1 MGVER
6 LLEGKEVAS
15 MELCESPKVSKKEV
29 LFFAFFFKLF
39 LVVEVVACRASLVES
54 FWKLEGAEL
63 FTTVGFM
70 FR

>member
-1 MGVER
+1 MER
-6 LLEGKEVAS
+6 LLEGNEAMS
-15 MELCESPKVSKKEV
+15 MEFCESPKVSKKEV

-39 LVVEVVACRASLVES
+39 LVVDVVACKASLVES

-63 FTTVGFM
+63 FTIAGFM

>member
-1 MGVER
+1 MER
-6 LLEGKEVAS
+6 LLDGNEARS
-15 MELCESPKVSKKEV
+15 MELWESPNVSKKEV

-39 LVVEVVACRASLVES
+39 LVVEVVACKASLVES

-63 FTTVGFM
+63 FTIAGFM

>member
-6 LLEGKEVAS
+6 LLEGNEATS
-15 MELCESPKVSKKEV
+15 TGLWESPRVSKKEV

-39 LVVEVVACRASLVES
+39 LVVEVVACKASLVES

-63 FTTVGFM
+63 FTTAGFM